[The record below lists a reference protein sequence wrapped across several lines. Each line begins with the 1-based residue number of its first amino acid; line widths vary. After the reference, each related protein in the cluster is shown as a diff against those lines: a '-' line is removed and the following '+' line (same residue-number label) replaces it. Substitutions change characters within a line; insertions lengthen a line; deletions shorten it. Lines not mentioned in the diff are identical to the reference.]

1 MVTITNN
8 YMLKE
13 QILSYIDHV
22 QNYLEIEGNL
32 KTVFLLR

>member
-13 QILSYIDHV
+13 PILSHIDHV

-32 KTVFLLR
+32 KTVVLLR

>member
-8 YMLKE
+8 YMLKVL
-13 QILSYIDHV
+13 ILSYIDHM

-32 KTVFLLR
+32 KTVVLLR